1 MHKSAATSIN
11 LVDCFI
17 VPKLLVS
24 GHLVSLFV
32 CYLVFKM
39 VASVALALH
48 FTMFHTHTDAG

>member
-39 VASVALALH
+39 VALALH